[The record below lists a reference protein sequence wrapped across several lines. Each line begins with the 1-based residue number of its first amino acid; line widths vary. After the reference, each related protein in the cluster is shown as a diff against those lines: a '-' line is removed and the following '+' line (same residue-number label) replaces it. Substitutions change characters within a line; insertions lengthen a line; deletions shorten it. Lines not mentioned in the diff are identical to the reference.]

1 MTVRKKEINTTLL
14 KRLLTSNIQK
24 VLMETIRTLFSREHE
39 TVLPNLGV
47 FLAGPTPPNGGM
59 TSGWR
64 RVIVDKL
71 LKDER
76 LDPSML
82 IVSPE
87 PESGNWNTIEKPSNG
102 LLNKVHNDQIA
113 WEWQYL
119 QLCDITAFWLPTYF
133 SKDISENFPAN
144 IGPTSRWEFG
154 YYFQEYLKAPQKKH
168 FIVGAPEDAE
178 SINWAK
184 KLVASHGIKWHVLEK
199 GDKEKQVAASF
210 IEEIASTLVKNKW
223 VF

>member
-1 MTVRKKEINTTLL
+1 
-14 KRLLTSNIQK
+14 
-24 VLMETIRTLFSREHE
+24 METIRTLFSRKHE
-39 TVLPNLGV
+39 VVFPNLGV
-47 FLAGPTPPNGGM
+47 FLAGPTNPNGKM
-59 TSGWR
+59 ISGWR

-87 PESGNWNTIEKPSNG
+87 PESGNWNDIEYSG
-102 LLNKVHNDQIA
+102 TSLLNKVLNDQIA

-119 QLCDITAFWLPTYF
+119 GLCDITVFWLPTYF
-133 SKDISENFPAN
+133 SEEKAENFSNN

-154 YYFQEYLKAPQKKH
+154 YYFQEYLKNSQKKH

-178 SINWAK
+178 SVQWAK
-184 KLVASHGIKWHVLEK
+184 KLVTSHGIKWHILKKE
-199 GDKEKQVAASF
+199 DKEKQVADSF
-210 IEEIASTLVKNKW
+210 IEEIATKLLNNKW